1 MAFEE
6 HYRRSEQAMAAD
18 NFDYAIILLLDIL
31 QQDPKQSRAR
41 SMLRTAELKK
51 RQLHKQGAGSKFRGW
66 LGGGASVAKLALSKD
81 AMKNVAACE
90 DFLKEDGTNVQV
102 LTKLSEQLRAA
113 GMIDQCLDTLEF
125 IRQVDNTHQP
135 TLRTLVDLY
144 EQQKEFTKA
153 QVCCEELVRLN
164 PYDQNLNTLLKNLSA
179 QSHMKA
185 SQIETIGA
193 ATDMVRDKKK
203 AEELEKEQ
211 RIVRTDDEIKSGIA
225 EAVQAIRTNPGDRI
239 SFIKLGD
246 LLAMQNNYKA
256 AREAYERAYK
266 MQPDFP
272 LREKIGNLTLR
283 WVESRLEAA
292 ETQLR
297 EHPDN
302 PVLQDKVQKLK
313 VEFREM
319 RKKEFEMRVR
329 QQPTNTSYRFY
340 LGQAMFDLDDIDG
353 AISEFQQAMGDPKL
367 KTRTQHYLGRCFL
380 AKNMANLAVTQFTRA
395 LEGVSGVTDLAKEV
409 LYHLGEAYEK
419 MGEVRKAVE
428 TFEKIFESDI
438 KYRDVSSK
446 VTRLRQKLA

>member
-1 MAFEE
+1 
-6 HYRRSEQAMAAD
+6 
-18 NFDYAIILLLDIL
+18 
-31 QQDPKQSRAR
+31 
-41 SMLRTAELKK
+41 
-51 RQLHKQGAGSKFRGW
+51 
-66 LGGGASVAKLALSKD
+66 
-81 AMKNVAACE
+81 
-90 DFLKEDGTNVQV
+90 
-102 LTKLSEQLRAA
+102 
-113 GMIDQCLDTLEF
+113 
-125 IRQVDNTHQP
+125 
-135 TLRTLVDLY
+135 
-144 EQQKEFTKA
+144 
-153 QVCCEELVRLN
+153 
-164 PYDQNLNTLLKNLSA
+164 
-179 QSHMKA
+179 
-185 SQIETIGA
+185 
-193 ATDMVRDKKK
+193 
-203 AEELEKEQ
+203 
-211 RIVRTDDEIKSGIA
+211 
-225 EAVQAIRTNPGDRI
+225 
-239 SFIKLGD
+239 
-246 LLAMQNNYKA
+246 MQNNYKA

-409 LYHLGEAYEK
+409 LYHLGEAYEN